1 MKSLDIM
8 QCLFNKQKKTSQSLT
23 NLHTIPKRAE
33 GCVGL
38 EYMEKM
44 KGSSKIML
52 ALTLSFGHMI
62 MDNLIAYGRLSSN

>member
-1 MKSLDIM
+1 MPLQPKKKPPKALLD
-8 QCLFNKQKKTSQSLT
+8 
-23 NLHTIPKRAE
+23 LHTIPKRAK

-38 EYMEKM
+38 EYMEKT

-52 ALTLSFGHMI
+52 ALTFSFSRMI